1 LGIRGETAP
10 EEARRKHRDA
20 TEVPLLNRDQL
31 RFSLG
36 VFLRDRRG
44 LSAARKEEEEEEEEE
59 EESKR

>member
-1 LGIRGETAP
+1 LGIRRETAP

-20 TEVPLLNRDQL
+20 TEAPPLNRDQL

-44 LSAARKEEEEEEEEE
+44 LSGAAREEEEEEED
-59 EESKR
+59 EESE